1 MSQGSSRKPG
11 DPAGLLGAGQG
22 LRMTHPFLE
31 EKQISAEAQ
40 SRRTGRKVED
50 GGPSGHHCGRS
61 LMSMSKALNTA
72 PGKRLGWKAV
82 NKGRVRNNKAGRS
95 ENQEDLERL

>member
-11 DPAGLLGAGQG
+11 DPEHLLDAGQG

-31 EKQISAEAQ
+31 EKQESAEAQ
-40 SRRTGRKVED
+40 SRTGRKREED

-61 LMSMSKALNTA
+61 LLSSLEAVNRA
-72 PGKRLGWKAV
+72 PGKRLGLQ
-82 NKGRVRNNKAGRS
+82 GPGAG
-95 ENQEDLERL
+95 

>member
-40 SRRTGRKVED
+40 SRRTGEEKRRMVVPQDITVED
-50 GGPSGHHCGRS
+50 P
-61 LMSMSKALNTA
+61 
-72 PGKRLGWKAV
+72 
-82 NKGRVRNNKAGRS
+82 
-95 ENQEDLERL
+95 